1 MFENQLKINYKAVYV
16 FKRAFGFWETAII
29 HTSTLIEG
37 NKFVWK
43 IKPAVFFL
51 RLQFD
56 NESKSE

>member
-1 MFENQLKINYKAVYV
+1 MYSNVRLVSVKQLV
-16 FKRAFGFWETAII
+16 AII